1 VTLLAEKN
9 AMNAFASDIDPKE
22 RAALIVVN
30 RTFADDVSG
39 LDENH
44 RSHAFRSSS
53 IQSPAL
59 RQAIARPIQFTTM
72 KT

>member
-30 RTFADDVSG
+30 RTFTDDVSG
-39 LDENH
+39 LNENH
-44 RSHAFRSSS
+44 RSHALRSSS
-53 IQSPAL
+53 IRSLAL
-59 RQAIARPIQFTTM
+59 RQVIARPIHFTTM